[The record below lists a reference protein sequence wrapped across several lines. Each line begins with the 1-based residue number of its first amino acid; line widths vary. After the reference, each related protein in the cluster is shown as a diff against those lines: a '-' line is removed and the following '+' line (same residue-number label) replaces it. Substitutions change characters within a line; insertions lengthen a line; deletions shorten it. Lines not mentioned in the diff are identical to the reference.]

1 MTHRPNPVA
10 RLWSG
15 FWNLVT
21 WLRVA
26 TLNLLFLVIVLLILV
41 AVLSPAHLPIPEEG
55 PLVIAPSGYLVD
67 QMSYKSPSRL
77 LLGSSSE
84 RPTETLVRDLVLS
97 IEAATVDPDIKALI
111 LDLDYLVGGALS
123 KLEEVGQALQTF
135 KATDKPIIAYSDN
148 YTQAQ
153 YYLAS
158 YADEIYLNTMGSVLI
173 SGFSMYQH
181 YMKEGIDKLNIDV
194 HVFRVGEYKDF
205 VEPFTR
211 NSMSMVS
218 REHNTQWINE
228 LWGVYTSRVETSRQ
242 LPPGAVDNFVN
253 NMGTHLAEAGGD
265 NARMALDYGLVDNLV
280 SRVAMQDLL
289 TARFGANDQ
298 GDSFKEIP
306 QQYYL
311 AQQRLLQSQKP
322 DRVGLIVASG
332 SIADG
337 EQPAGNIGSDT
348 LTRLIR
354 DARENDAI
362 KALVL
367 RVDSGG
373 GSAFASEIIRQEL
386 AAVRAQGKPVVIS
399 MGSLAASGGYW
410 ISIPADQIWA
420 TPTTIT
426 GSIGVFGIFPTF
438 EQTLSRL
445 GIHVDGIAT
454 TELAGADRL
463 DRPLPPQAAQ
473 LAQASVE
480 AIYQR
485 FIGLV
490 AEAREKTPQ
499 EVHEVAQGR
508 VWTGATAAELG
519 LVDELGYL
527 KDAIAAAAGIAGIE
541 DYSVELVEQQLTPSE
556 QIIRV
561 IRGEVR
567 SLATSAQSH
576 ALGNLLSGGSVDT
589 TNSSFTTGLL
599 AEQAAL
605 ARFYQQIHTS
615 LTPLISAKRNGI
627 YAQCMQCGRL

>member
-1 MTHRPNPVA
+1 MTHPRNSLA
-10 RLWSG
+10 RLWNG
-15 FWNLVT
+15 FWKTIT

-26 TLNLLFLVIVLLILV
+26 TLNLLFVVIVLLVV
-41 AVLSPAHLPIPEEG
+41 AAILSPTHLPIPKQG

-67 QMSYKSPSRL
+67 QMSYKSPTL
-77 LLGSSSE
+77 FLLGSSSE

-97 IEAATVDPDIKALI
+97 IEAAATDPDITALI
-111 LDLDYLVGGALS
+111 LDLDYLMGGALS

-135 KATDKPIIAYSDN
+135 KATEKPIIAYSDN

-153 YYLAS
+153 YYLAT

-181 YMKEGIDKLNIDV
+181 YMKEGIDKLKVNV

-205 VEPFTR
+205 IEPFTR
-211 NSMSMVS
+211 NSMSRAS

-242 LPPGAVDNFVN
+242 LPPGAVDNFIN
-253 NMGTHLAEAGGD
+253 NMSAHLAEAGGD
-265 NARMALDYGLVDNLV
+265 SARMALDYGLVDHLV
-280 SRVAMQDLL
+280 SRVAMESTLME
-289 TARFGANDQ
+289 RFGANEQ
-298 GDSFKEIP
+298 GDGFKAIP
-306 QQYYL
+306 QPHYL
-311 AQQRLLQSQKP
+311 TRKQLLQSQKP

-354 DARENDAI
+354 EARENDAI

-386 AAVRAQGKPVVIS
+386 AAVRVQGKPVVIS

-410 ISIPADQIWA
+410 ISAPADQIWA
-420 TPTTIT
+420 TPTTLT

-438 EQTLSRL
+438 EQTLNQL
-445 GIHVDGIAT
+445 GVQVDGIAT
-454 TELAGADRL
+454 TELAGSNRL
-463 DRPLPPQAAQ
+463 DRPLSPQAAQ
-473 LAQASVE
+473 LAQANVE

-485 FIGLV
+485 FITLV
-490 AEAREKTPQ
+490 AEARGKTPQ
-499 EVHEVAQGR
+499 EVHEIAQGR

-527 KDAIAAAAGIAGIE
+527 DDAIAAAANIAGIE

-556 QIIRV
+556 QIIRA

-567 SLATSAQSH
+567 GLLGDAQNRIM
-576 ALGNLLSGGSVDT
+576 GQWLSGGSPQAT
-589 TNSSFTTGLL
+589 SNSFASGLL

-605 ARFYQQIHTS
+605 ARFYQQIHAS
-615 LTPLISAKRNGI
+615 LAPLINGKRNGI